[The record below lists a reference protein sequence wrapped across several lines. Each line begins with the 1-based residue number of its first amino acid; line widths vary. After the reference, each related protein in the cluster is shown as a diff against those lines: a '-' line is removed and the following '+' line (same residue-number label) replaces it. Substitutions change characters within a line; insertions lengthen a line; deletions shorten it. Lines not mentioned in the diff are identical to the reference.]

1 MTRSLTSSPNSRKSV
16 KFLYSY
22 NGQILPRP
30 SDGVLRYVGGH
41 TRILSV
47 DRSISFSEL
56 LVKFGEL
63 TGTSVNLKCKLPSED
78 LDVLISIKSDE
89 ELRNVIDEYDRASEF
104 SHLELKIRAIL
115 SPVQSV
121 KKLSSPSSPTRFQPL
136 RMAAPAIYTPSPPS
150 TPLSF
155 NCSPTQSRLQPT
167 KMAQGSCHQ
176 SPQRAGAYRCC
187 SPPPPPQAVGYAA
200 GIRKDARRNQCCRH
214 GSPRQQYFIPYSNI
228 YLLPIK
234 P

>member
-1 MTRSLTSSPNSRKSV
+1 MTKSLTSSANSRKTV

-30 SDGVLRYVGGH
+30 FDGVLRYVGGH

-63 TGTSVNLKCKLPSED
+63 TGTWVNLKCKLPSED
-78 LDVLISIKSDE
+78 LDVLVSIKSDE
-89 ELRNVIDEYDRASEF
+89 ELRNVMDEYDRASEF
-104 SHLELKIRAIL
+104 SHQELKIRAIL

-121 KKLSSPSSPTRFQPL
+121 KKLSSPSSPTSPIRFQPL

-150 TPLSF
+150 TPVSF
-155 NCSPTQSRLQPT
+155 NCSPTQSRLQPP
-167 KMAQGSCHQ
+167 KMAPGSCHQ
-176 SPQRAGAYRCC
+176 SPPRAGAYRW
-187 SPPPPPQAVGYAA
+187 PPAVGYFA
-200 GIRKDARRNQCCRH
+200 GARKDARRSQCCRH
-214 GSPRQQYFIPYSNI
+214 GSPRLQYFIPYSNT
-228 YLLPIK
+228 YCR
-234 P
+234 